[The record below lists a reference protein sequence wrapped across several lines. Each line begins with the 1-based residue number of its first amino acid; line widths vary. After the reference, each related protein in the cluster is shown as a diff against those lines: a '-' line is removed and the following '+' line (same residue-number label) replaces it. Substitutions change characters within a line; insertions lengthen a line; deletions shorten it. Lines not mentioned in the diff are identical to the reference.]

1 MIINVCNSPDVMDNL
16 SKVLLIVDIVKI
28 AVPIILIIVLMLKF
42 VKAVSSHDAN
52 ELQKSLKSAVFNCI
66 AATLIF
72 LVPTFVNIVAR
83 VSMGNISY
91 SNCLVR
97 HSSGEI
103 KLAYYKEANKLI
115 EQAEETLTRADLST
129 AIVYLDNIK
138 DEEKRKELL
147 NRLEDIKVVVEKK
160 EEEERKEKEK
170 EKEAKHHSGGNY
182 STYEGDEEI
191 VETAKKYIGKNVGT
205 DCSGFVKHLVLK
217 PLNYLQDDIAKAAAS
232 CDGRARGSNGMYKKY
247 LEKGRAV
254 WERPETDRNLSESME
269 TFPGDCKPGDII
281 FYSYG
286 ANDCVKHVVVYVGYE
301 NGKHMIVDSNMQD
314 NIVRY
319 RAVDGVY
326 RTAMPLACI
335 RPIKNGE

>member
-1 MIINVCNSPDVMDNL
+1 MVLSMCSNPSTMEVMGKILLFIDII
-16 SKVLLIVDIVKI
+16 KVV
-28 AVPIILIIVLMLKF
+28 VPIILIIILMLKF
-42 VKAVSSHDAN
+42 AKAVSSHDAN
-52 ELQKSLKSAVFNCI
+52 ELQKSLKSAVSSCI

-72 LVPTFVNIVAR
+72 LVPTSVELVAK
-83 VSMGNISY
+83 
-91 SNCLVR
+91 L
-97 HSSGEI
+97 SSGDLSYQDCLIRYSPEEI
-103 KLAYYKEANKLI
+103 KLAYYKEADKLI
-115 EQAEETLTRADLST
+115 ALAEESTNRADLSN
-129 AIVYLDNIK
+129 AYAYLDNIK
-138 DEEKRKELL
+138 DETKKAELTG
-147 NRLEDIKVVVEKK
+147 RLEEVRLIIEDREA
-160 EEEERKEKEK
+160 EEEKNRP
-170 EKEAKHHSGGNY
+170 HGGGGGGG
-182 STYEGDEEI
+182 STYEGDQEI

-254 WERPETDRNLSESME
+254 WERPSSDQNLAQSME

-301 NGKHMIVDSNMQD
+301 NGQHMIVDSNMQD

-319 RAVDGVY
+319 RAVDGIY